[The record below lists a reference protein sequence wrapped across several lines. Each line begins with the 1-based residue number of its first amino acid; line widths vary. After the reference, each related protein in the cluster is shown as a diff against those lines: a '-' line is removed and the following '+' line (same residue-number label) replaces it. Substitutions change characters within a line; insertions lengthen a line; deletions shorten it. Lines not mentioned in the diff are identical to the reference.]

1 MSSFLQWRINILI
14 YQILGR
20 RMTFLYVTILGTLY
34 FFFKRKEKWKIKW
47 AVESVFVGRKN
58 KPEIKSIIRNV
69 FRGIRSH
76 YYEKLFNA
84 FSSAE
89 TLRAFLKIHIESEG
103 MSAIKEGLS
112 KGKGVLLITGH
123 FGGIEFIP
131 GYLAANNYP
140 VTVIVR
146 FSSNHLR
153 HTSIQKAGKFGTK
166 IIDVDNTPNM
176 MKAIL
181 GSLKENR
188 VVIVLCDEIDE
199 WRPSRHH
206 KNFFLGKP
214 INLDRTINVLLKRG
228 DSAIVFGIM
237 HRNNNHRYK
246 FISSSWE
253 RMAQKLRQ
261 SVDMSIGAVVLKVLE
276 QYIYKFPEEWYQW
289 QKYFEIEKLPFHG
302 VRVED
307 PTSFSLLKHSIDKV
321 A

>member
-1 MSSFLQWRINILI
+1 
-14 YQILGR
+14 
-20 RMTFLYVTILGTLY
+20 
-34 FFFKRKEKWKIKW
+34 
-47 AVESVFVGRKN
+47 
-58 KPEIKSIIRNV
+58 
-69 FRGIRSH
+69 
-76 YYEKLFNA
+76 
-84 FSSAE
+84 
-89 TLRAFLKIHIESEG
+89 

-112 KGKGVLLITGH
+112 RGKGVLLVTGH

-188 VVIVLCDEIDE
+188 VVIMLCDEIDE

-206 KNFFLGKP
+206 KNLFLGKP
-214 INLDRTINVLLKRG
+214 INLDKTINVLLKRG

-253 RMAQKLRQ
+253 KMAQKLRQ

-276 QYIYKFPEEWYQW
+276 QYIYEFPEQWYQW
-289 QKYFEIEKLPFHG
+289 QKYFFPFHG